1 MGAESKNTFGKMLL
15 KMGNGK
21 GIASIA
27 GVLMKARTV
36 LNQLQ
41 ANLSVPALLNV
52 RLKKVSITNVQKSG
66 NSSTFIVKS

>member
-1 MGAESKNTFGKMLL
+1 MGAESTNTFGKMLL

-21 GIASIA
+21 SIASIA

-36 LNQLQ
+36 LNQLR

-52 RLKKVSITNVQKSG
+52 NHRKHAITSVLKSG
-66 NSSTFIVKS
+66 NKNIHIVKL